1 MSQDKARTE
10 ELQSA
15 LRGKMAENK
24 AIADS
29 FKVEEGTVVVSA
41 DQKTAFDKNM
51 RDIKEI
57 KSLLSDLETMGSVES
72 WSNQPQGETVASAYA
87 AAAADFNQLSSHEVK
102 TIGQMFLDS
111 AEFKSLANGRNGAN
125 MSSPWQ
131 VATSLTTHNFG
142 IQQKDV
148 YSALPTT
155 SVTDSRL
162 GSFGTVQRDAMV
174 LPPMRTKRVRDLFP
188 VRRTNAAVI
197 EYFRQLGFT
206 TLQSPGVSASSYS
219 TNNAASSI
227 AERSEGAFGLKP
239 QSSFAFVGEQAPIR
253 TLAHWEAAHRNVLA
267 DEPQLRSII
276 DNELMYGLRLLE
288 DNQILNG
295 NGAGENLLGIMN
307 TPNVQQYSWSSGAYS
322 ATAGMGDTKADAL
335 RRAATLSFLAY
346 YEPSGIVLH
355 PNDWEDIEL
364 TKDGNGQYLV
374 AVSVAMGGE
383 PKVWRMPI
391 IDTPAMTEGKALV
404 GAFGT
409 GAQLYDREEA
419 SIRISEQ
426 HSDFFVRNA
435 IVVLAEQRLA
445 LAVKRPEAF
454 VEVTFDAAPSA

>member
-1 MSQDKARTE
+1 MSQDKARIE

-15 LRGKMAENK
+15 LRTKMADNK

-29 FKVEEGTVVVSA
+29 FKIEEGTVVVSSE
-41 DQKTAFDKNM
+41 QKSAFDKNM
-51 RDIKEI
+51 QDIKSI
-57 KSLLSDLETMGSVES
+57 KALLADLQTMGDVDS
-72 WSNQPQGETVASAYA
+72 WSSQPQGEAVASSYA
-87 AAAADFNQLSSHEVK
+87 AAAADLGQLSSREIK
-102 TIGQMFLDS
+102 SIGQMFIES
-111 AEFKSLANGRNGAN
+111 PEFKTLNGGRNGAN
-125 MSSPWQ
+125 MVAPWQ
-131 VATSLTTHNFG
+131 VAASLTAYNV
-142 IQQKDV
+142 KDI

-155 SVTDSRL
+155 AVTDSRL
-162 GSFGTVQRDAMV
+162 GSFGNVQRDAMV

-188 VRRTNAAVI
+188 VRRTSAAVI

-206 TLQSPGVSASSYS
+206 TLQAGHGTNSASSV
-219 TNNAASSI
+219 
-227 AERSEGAFGLKP
+227 AERSGANFGIKP
-239 QSSFAFVGEQAPIR
+239 QSSFAFVGEQAPVR

-288 DNQILNG
+288 DSQILNG
-295 NGAGENLLGIMN
+295 DGTGENLLGVLQ
-307 TPNVQQYSWSSGAYS
+307 TPNIQEYAWSDGATS
-322 ATAGMGDTKADAL
+322 PVADTKADAI

-364 TKDGNGQYLV
+364 TKDTNGQYLV

-383 PKVWRMPI
+383 PRVWRMPVV
-391 IDTPAMTEGKALV
+391 DTPAIAEGTALV

-435 IVVLAEQRLA
+435 IVILAEQRLA

-454 VEVTFDAAPSA
+454 VKVDFDAEPS

>member
-1 MSQDKARTE
+1 
-10 ELQSA
+10 
-15 LRGKMAENK
+15 
-24 AIADS
+24 
-29 FKVEEGTVVVSA
+29 
-41 DQKTAFDKNM
+41 
-51 RDIKEI
+51 
-57 KSLLSDLETMGSVES
+57 
-72 WSNQPQGETVASAYA
+72 
-87 AAAADFNQLSSHEVK
+87 
-102 TIGQMFLDS
+102 
-111 AEFKSLANGRNGAN
+111 
-125 MSSPWQ
+125 
-131 VATSLTTHNFG
+131 
-142 IQQKDV
+142 
-148 YSALPTT
+148 
-155 SVTDSRL
+155 
-162 GSFGTVQRDAMV
+162 MV

-206 TLQSPGVSASSYS
+206 TLQAGHGTNSASSV
-219 TNNAASSI
+219 
-227 AERSEGAFGLKP
+227 AERTTAGTAFGLKP

-295 NGAGENLLGIMN
+295 NGTGENLLGIMN
-307 TPNVQQYSWSSGAYS
+307 TPNIQSYNWSSGA
-322 ATAGMGDTKADAL
+322 TLPVPDTKADAL

-364 TKDGNGQYLV
+364 TKDVNGQYLV
-374 AVSVAMGGE
+374 AMSVAMGGE
-383 PKVWRMPI
+383 PKVWRMPV
-391 IDTPAMTEGKALV
+391 IDTPAMTEGVALV

-454 VEVTFDAAPSA
+454 VKVTFNSAPA